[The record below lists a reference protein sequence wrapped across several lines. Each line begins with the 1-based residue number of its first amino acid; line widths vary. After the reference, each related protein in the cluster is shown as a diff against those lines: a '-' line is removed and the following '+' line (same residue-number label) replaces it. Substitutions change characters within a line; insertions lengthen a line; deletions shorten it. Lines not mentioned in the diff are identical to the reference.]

1 MFFLHISFFLCT
13 FVVSK
18 TNNNMFNLITEKKMK
33 DRLEKIKKD
42 LSDYIKIARDLNFPK
57 EEQERHI
64 DMMLDDI
71 NKLKKKL

>member
-1 MFFLHISFFLCT
+1 
-13 FVVSK
+13 
-18 TNNNMFNLITEKKMK
+18 MK